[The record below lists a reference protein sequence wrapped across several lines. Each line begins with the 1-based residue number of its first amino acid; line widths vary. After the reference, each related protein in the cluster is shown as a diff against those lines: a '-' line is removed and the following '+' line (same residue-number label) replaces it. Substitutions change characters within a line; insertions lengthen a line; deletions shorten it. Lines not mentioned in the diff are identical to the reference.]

1 MFFLCVPARAFSWNL
16 GIGPS
21 LYYSVWTPEFIGQH
35 ENAQA
40 DPALL
45 AGGIVSF
52 QFYERY
58 ILSAQTMF
66 SVTSQEA
73 EYTVDVPSAA
83 KITLNTGYK
92 REENEISF
100 MYVLNAR
107 FRISLGYKM
116 MNFDEIE
123 LIGSHTV
130 PSYPVQIGKFS
141 NQFHIL
147 GPGLGISYGMP
158 LPGNFSAS
166 LGTSILYFWMTYY
179 GYFPHDSGTAIEAEN
194 VTYEYNGI
202 GNNTSL
208 VFSYFFSS
216 ISTSINFGGRCQ
228 VIRYLDSGSAPELGY
243 DLNYGLTLSALYI
256 W

>member
-16 GIGPS
+16 RIGPS

-35 ENAQA
+35 DNAEV

-45 AGGIVSF
+45 AGGIVTF
-52 QFYERY
+52 QFYESF
-58 ILSAQTMF
+58 ILSAQAMY
-66 SVTSQEA
+66 SVTNQET
-73 EYTVDVPSAA
+73 EYTVDVPSVT
-83 KITLNTGYK
+83 KITLNTGYE
-92 REENEISF
+92 REEVEISF

-107 FRISLGYKM
+107 FRVSLGYKM
-116 MNFDEIE
+116 MNFDEVE
-123 LIGSHTV
+123 LIGTHTV
-130 PSYPVQIGKFS
+130 PSYPVQIGMFN
-141 NQFHIL
+141 NQFHIN

-158 LPGNFSAS
+158 LLGNLSAS

-179 GYFPHDSGTAIEAEN
+179 GYFPRYSGTAIEADN

-216 ISTSINFGGRCQ
+216 ISTSINLGGRCQ
-228 VIRYLDSGSAPELGY
+228 VIKYLDSGSAPKLGY